1 VILGVSTVC
10 AYCNAPLLDAQH
22 ARDHVATK
30 CTQSTAYTLRRE
42 RDEALSL
49 LRDVL
54 VVVEEGR
61 NANTHDLLA
70 RARAAV
76 PSTAP

>member
-1 VILGVSTVC
+1 MIGLSIIC
-10 AYCNAPLLDAQH
+10 AYCAKPLLDADH
-22 ARDHVATK
+22 ARKHVSEQCPSAPTV
-30 CTQSTAYTLRRE
+30 TLRRE

-54 VVVEEGR
+54 VVVEDGR